1 MVALGLRAAGVGGIA
16 PESVCAAR
24 RVGVGADVCPAGVG
38 GGISPGGV
46 RDAGGVG
53 VGADVCP
60 AGVGGGI
67 SPGGVRDAGDVGV
80 SGWRV
85 VRVRS
90 ISGI

>member
-46 RDAGGVG
+46 RDAG
-53 VGADVCP
+53 
-60 AGVGGGI
+60 
-67 SPGGVRDAGDVGV
+67 DVGV